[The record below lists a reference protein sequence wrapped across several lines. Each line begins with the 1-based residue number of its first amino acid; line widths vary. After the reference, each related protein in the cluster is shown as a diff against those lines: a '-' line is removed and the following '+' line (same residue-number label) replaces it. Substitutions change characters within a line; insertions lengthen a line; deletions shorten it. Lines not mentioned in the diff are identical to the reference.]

1 MKVVLAG
8 PDRGLVDSFEEHGA
22 SVAHVEGIVTAEK
35 LVDAGIRDA
44 DVFVLTDVE
53 EATSIPIAVEENPE
67 VRVVVYSRDTV
78 PEFVRGQ
85 LDLAIDPALLDP
97 DVVVEE
103 LTAA

>member
-8 PDRGLVDSFEEHGA
+8 PDRGLIAPFEERGA

-44 DVFVLTDVE
+44 DIFVLTNVE
-53 EATSIPIAVEENPE
+53 EATAIPIAVEENPA
-67 VRVVVYSRDTV
+67 VRVVVYSPDTV

-85 LDLAIDPALLDP
+85 LDLAIDPALLDAE
-97 DVVVEE
+97 VVVEE